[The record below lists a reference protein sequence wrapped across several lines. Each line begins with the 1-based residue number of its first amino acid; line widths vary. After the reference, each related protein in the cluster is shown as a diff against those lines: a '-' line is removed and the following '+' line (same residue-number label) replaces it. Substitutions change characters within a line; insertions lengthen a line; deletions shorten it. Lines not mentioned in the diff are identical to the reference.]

1 MIEQDSIAG
10 KQAMSLSI
18 VHRHP
23 MSIELRRSIRTA
35 GIERS
40 CFVLRWRRRPE
51 HLATRSVVKLCL
63 NACFADRF
71 QYADG
76 PESGDVACVLGYIET
91 HPHVTLRAEMIDFI
105 GLDRSNNPVQGTAV
119 VEISMDQDQALIGF
133 MRILVNMVYAAG
145 VQRARAANNSIDLVV
160 LRQQKL
166 GQIGSILSS
175 DTRDER
181 FFHG

>member
-51 HLATRSVVKLCL
+51 HLAARSVVKLCL
-63 NACFADRF
+63 NTCFADRF
-71 QYADG
+71 QYPDG
-76 PESGDVACVLGYIET
+76 PESGDVACILGYIEADA
-91 HPHVTLRAEMIDFI
+91 HMTLRAEMIDLI
-105 GLDRSNNPVQGTAV
+105 GLDRSDNPVEGAAV
-119 VEISMDQDQALIGF
+119 VEISVDQVEPWILF
-133 MRILVNMVYAAG
+133 MRVLVNVIYAPG
-145 VQRARAANNSIDLVV
+145 VQ
-160 LRQQKL
+160 
-166 GQIGSILSS
+166 
-175 DTRDER
+175 
-181 FFHG
+181 